1 MCGIFGIVTKDVTS
15 PANLRLLVD
24 SLFLLSESRG
34 KEASGLAFL
43 AGDKISIYKQPLR
56 SRKLIKQNDYK
67 KLFENV
73 GNASPIS
80 IIGHSR
86 LATNGLQI
94 DNRNNQPVTSKD
106 GIIVHN
112 GIIVNED
119 KLWGE
124 VIQKKPK
131 YEVDTESLLELV
143 SAYLTKGYSV
153 ESSIGEAYSDIE
165 GSATIALFLK
175 KEPFLILATNT
186 GSLYF
191 SEAKNGKN
199 FIFASESYILEK
211 IKEERSL
218 LGSFGETINVAP
230 GSGLKVDLFSLK
242 INKFALNSRV
252 KALRKKLLQ
261 PHKNYFRFVDISKNG
276 AIYEKKDLVLYSPMN
291 NLKKLTRHDFDYQ
304 RIYKLKR
311 CTKCIL
317 PETMPF
323 IEFDPTGI
331 CNYCRGYKKMRPR
344 GKQALEK
351 LITSFRSKNGKPD
364 CIVAFS
370 GGRDSSYGL
379 HLVKKELGMNPIA
392 YTYDWGMVTD
402 LARRNQARLVGKLGV
417 EHIIVSADIT
427 YKRNNIRQNILAWLK
442 RPQLG
447 MIPLLTVGDKQAE
460 YYIDQVARRLK
471 VRLVLYCSGCELE
484 NDEFKAGYS
493 GIKNGYPD
501 GILHNLS
508 LSGKTKMAF
517 YYARQFVANP
527 SYLNTSIFDT
537 AFAYFTT
544 YIKRHGYIYLWHYI
558 PWKEEKIIS
567 TLKNEYGWE
576 KDPNTNLTWR
586 TDDGTPAFYNYIFY
600 QVQGFTEIDAF
611 RSNQIREGDLTREE
625 ALKLVNDE
633 NKPRY
638 EALKWYFD
646 RVGLDADMVL
656 TVVDKI
662 PRLY

>member
-1 MCGIFGIVTKDVTS
+1 M
-15 PANLRLLVD
+15 
-24 SLFLLSESRG
+24 
-34 KEASGLAFL
+34 
-43 AGDKISIYKQPLR
+43 
-56 SRKLIKQNDYK
+56 
-67 KLFENV
+67 
-73 GNASPIS
+73 
-80 IIGHSR
+80 
-86 LATNGLQI
+86 
-94 DNRNNQPVTSKD
+94 
-106 GIIVHN
+106 
-112 GIIVNED
+112 
-119 KLWGE
+119 
-124 VIQKKPK
+124 
-131 YEVDTESLLELV
+131 
-143 SAYLTKGYSV
+143 
-153 ESSIGEAYSDIE
+153 
-165 GSATIALFLK
+165 
-175 KEPFLILATNT
+175 
-186 GSLYF
+186 
-191 SEAKNGKN
+191 
-199 FIFASESYILEK
+199 
-211 IKEERSL
+211 
-218 LGSFGETINVAP
+218 
-230 GSGLKVDLFSLK
+230 K
-242 INKFALNSRV
+242 INKFALNSRA
-252 KALRKKLLQ
+252 KALKKKLLQ

-323 IEFDPTGI
+323 IEFDTTGI
-331 CNYCRGYKKMRPR
+331 CNYCRGYKRMRPR
-344 GKQALEK
+344 GKQALER
-351 LITSFRSKNGKPD
+351 LITPFRSKNGKPD